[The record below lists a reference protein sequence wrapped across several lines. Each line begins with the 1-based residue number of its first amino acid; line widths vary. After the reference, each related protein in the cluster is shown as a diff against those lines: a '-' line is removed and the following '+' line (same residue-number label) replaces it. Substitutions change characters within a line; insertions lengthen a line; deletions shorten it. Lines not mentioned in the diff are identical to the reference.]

1 MNKSVCYCLTRNIYR
16 KAVPSIRSLNAHNKI
31 DRTYLIIEDDEFPY
45 PVGDNVCVINASGQK
60 YFRPDGAN
68 YNTKWTY
75 MALMRAALAKILLGE
90 DRVLSLDVDTIIRG
104 DISALWDY
112 DLTGYYLAG
121 VAEPYWTDELD
132 RLYVNMGSVM
142 FNLKAIRKDGIDD
155 AMILA
160 LDTIPFNLCEQDCIN
175 QFCAG
180 RILELPGDY
189 NATRW
194 TTPTDNVLI
203 RHYAAE
209 YGWFENEEVQRWLKE
224 S

>member
-1 MNKSVCYCLTRNIYR
+1 MNKSVCYCLTRNIYER
-16 KAVPSIRSLNAHNKI
+16 VLPSIHSLTANNKI
-31 DRTYLIIEDDEFPY
+31 DRIYLLIEDDEFPY
-45 PVGDNVCVINASGQK
+45 PLPDNAHIINVINQP
-60 YFRPDGAN
+60 YFRPDGPN
-68 YNTKWTY
+68 YAQKWTY
-75 MALMRAALAKILLGE
+75 MVLMRAALTKYLVRE

-121 VAEPYWTDELD
+121 VAEPYWTEKHG

-142 FNLKAIRKDGIDD
+142 FNLKALRKDGIDD

-175 QFCAG
+175 RFCAG

-209 YGWFENEEVQRWLKE
+209 FGWFDTKEVQKWLKE